1 MLPPD
6 PNAMLPERLHEIPL
20 SPAWPTPAA
29 SVVRAYGFPPGVALP
44 VRPFQFS
51 SLQHL
56 DARVEELLGDVQR
69 REALQPSTVRWLRDG
84 YRALRVY
91 LVAARAEAAF
101 LSGDFVRQ
109 RDVLTSWTGW
119 LVARGISRVTVRTH
133 WRALAS
139 LCRRL
144 EAADGLSNPFRWLP
158 APRVGRLLPKSLTRD
173 AARTVLLFVRNYG
186 WESRFARD
194 RNTAIVGCMLLAG
207 LRRSE
212 VTKLRCED
220 VEEAAGIIHIRRG
233 KGRDGGKD
241 RTAYVPPQLRD
252 MLALYRRERTSLRRG
267 TPAFFSAIRRD
278 APVGGGA
285 IRRLFDVISAR
296 TGIHVSPHMLR
307 HTYATL
313 LRQAGIADR
322 VSMDLLGHAHLATL
336 QRYSH
341 VFEPEY
347 LHEVGKL
354 SVDLS

>member
-1 MLPPD
+1 MPPD
-6 PNAMLPERLHEIPL
+6 PNAMQPFDPSANIPPSL
-20 SPAWPTPAA
+20 VWSPVSGSMAH
-29 SVVRAYGFPPGVALP
+29 AYALPPGVALP
-44 VRPFQFS
+44 VRAFQFS

-56 DARVEELLGDVQR
+56 DARIEELLRDVQQ

-91 LVAARAEAAF
+91 LLVARAEPAF
-101 LSGDFVRQ
+101 LSGDFVKQ

-119 LVARGISRVTVRTH
+119 LIARGISRVTVRTH

-173 AARTVLLFVRNYG
+173 AARTVLLFVRNYS

-194 RNTAIVGCMLLAG
+194 RNTAMVGCMLLAG

-212 VTKLRCED
+212 VMKLRCED
-220 VEEAAGIIHIRRG
+220 VEEASGIIHIRHG

-241 RTAYVPPQLRD
+241 RTAYVPPQLQD
-252 MLALYRRERTSLRRG
+252 MLARYRRERASVGRG

-278 APVGGGA
+278 APIGGGA
-285 IRRLFDVISAR
+285 IRRLFDVISSK
-296 TGIHVSPHMLR
+296 TTIHVSPHMLR